1 MPKTQE
7 KFQKTQV
14 FANSELE
21 IVVEKRPKKEPALL
35 AGALMFC
42 VQSFQDYWMGKRS
55 YAGSKEPITLN
66 DLPKITFRLQ

>member
-35 AGALMFC
+35 VGSNNK
-42 VQSFQDYWMGKRS
+42 VKSKRN
-55 YAGSKEPITLN
+55 G
-66 DLPKITFRLQ
+66 